1 MSVLAFRVAL
11 ERSIKREAM
20 KITGVRT
27 LIYRF
32 NMKRRLGD
40 ANSPQGWQQ
49 ATHMAVFI
57 DSDDGITGVALG
69 STSAR
74 AYIHA
79 FVDDLLIGKDP
90 RGVRGLWQLMVD
102 RVFKGNNRGI
112 VNNALAAIDVALWDL
127 KAKANNEPLWKTLG
141 ASTRRVRAY
150 ASGLDIPLSDEEVR
164 AFYEEMA
171 AMGIHAGKLKVG
183 LDADADLRRIGIM
196 REALATS
203 GKKPALMI
211 DSNEYWSPKQA
222 IRHIRRFEESFDLFW
237 VEEPAR
243 RWDYRGLRQ
252 VSQSV
257 RAAVA
262 TGENLDHV
270 SEYMPLVANEAVD
283 VIEVGT
289 NAGGVTGAFQVADLA
304 YAFEIPVSIMN
315 CPGSYMAHFAAVLPN
330 HIWME
335 VFNAGRTV
343 GMTVDTRIEDGWIV
357 LGDTPGIG
365 ITFDEAK
372 LAELAIDESAATVT
386 ALAAGRRRG
395 AALFEVGPDEPGQ
408 VDVE

>member
-1 MSVLAFRVAL
+1 
-11 ERSIKREAM
+11 M

-27 LIYRF
+27 KIYSF
-32 NMKRRLGD
+32 DMKRYLGD
-40 ANSPQGWQQ
+40 ANSPRGWQKS
-49 ATHMAVFI
+49 THMAVFV
-57 DSDDGITGVALG
+57 DTDAGISGVSLG
-69 STSAR
+69 GTSAR
-74 AYIHA
+74 HHIHA
-79 FVDDLLIGKDP
+79 FVDNLLVGKDP
-90 RGVRGLWQLMVD
+90 RGVRGIWQLLVD

-112 VNNALAAIDVALWDL
+112 VNDAISAIDVALWDL

-141 ASTRRVRAY
+141 AGTRKVRAY
-150 ASGLDIPLSDEEVR
+150 ASGLDMPLSDEEMR
-164 AFYEEMA
+164 AFYTEMA
-171 AMGIHAGKLKVG
+171 GMGVNAGKLKVG

-196 REALATS
+196 HDALATS

-222 IRHIRRFEESFDLFW
+222 IRHISRFEEQFDLFW

-252 VSQSV
+252 VSQAV

-270 SEYMPLVANEAVD
+270 SEYAPLVANQAVD

-289 NAGGVTGAFQVADLA
+289 NATGITGGLMVADLA
-304 YAFEIPVSIMN
+304 YAFEIPVAVMN
-315 CPGSYMAHFAAVLPN
+315 CPGSYMAHFAAALPN

-343 GMTVDTRIEDGWIV
+343 GMKVDTRIEDGWII
-357 LGDTPGIG
+357 LGDSPGNG
-365 ITFDEAK
+365 IRFDEAK
-372 LAELAIDESAATVT
+372 LDELAVDESLATRT
-386 ALAAGRRRG
+386 ALPAGRRRG
-395 AALFEVGPDEPGQ
+395 AALYEVGPDEAG
-408 VDVE
+408 ELELE